1 MSFFALFAHLTLDTS
16 DDPVQALDKKS
27 QEGPH
32 GAIGELFFLWLDEKT
47 PDVFRF

>member
-32 GAIGELFFLWLDEKT
+32 GAIGELFKTGDKELD
-47 PDVFRF
+47 